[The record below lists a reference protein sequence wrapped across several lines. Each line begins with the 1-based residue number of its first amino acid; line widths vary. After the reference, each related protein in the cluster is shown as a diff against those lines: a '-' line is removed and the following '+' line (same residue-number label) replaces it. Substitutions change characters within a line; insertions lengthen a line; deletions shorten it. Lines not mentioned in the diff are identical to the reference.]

1 MKSLCTAAICLAVLL
16 APAAAF
22 AQGAGA
28 GASAGAGEGVGGA
41 ESPEIAVAE
50 LEAPVNPFLPG
61 SQSIGLGAGL
71 QVPFLA
77 LPADETGAA
86 NFKLGGSLS
95 ISYNYFV
102 ARGLSLGGTLS
113 GAFTGTIAGRSLFI
127 APLSFTVGY
136 WWSVLPLDLCVE
148 GSLGGYLM
156 RLDQKGM
163 LGPFLKVGGG
173 AFWRTTSAWSIG
185 IQPFVWVVPEIHVG
199 DYSELTRVGAF
210 LETSITAVYHL

>member
-1 MKSLCTAAICLAVLL
+1 MKSLRIAAICLAALL
-16 APAAAF
+16 VPGAAF

-28 GASAGAGEGVGGA
+28 SAGAEGDDKPV
-41 ESPEIAVAE
+41 IAGTE
-50 LEAPVNPFLPG
+50 LAAPVNPFLPG
-61 SQSIGLGAGL
+61 SQSIGLSAGL

-77 LPADETGAA
+77 LPAGETGAA

-102 ARGLSLGGTLS
+102 ARGLSIGGTLS

-127 APLSFTVGY
+127 APLSFTAGY
-136 WWSVLPLDLCVE
+136 WWSVLPFEFCVE
-148 GSLGGYLM
+148 GSLGGYIM

-199 DYSELTRVGAF
+199 DYSDLTRVGAF